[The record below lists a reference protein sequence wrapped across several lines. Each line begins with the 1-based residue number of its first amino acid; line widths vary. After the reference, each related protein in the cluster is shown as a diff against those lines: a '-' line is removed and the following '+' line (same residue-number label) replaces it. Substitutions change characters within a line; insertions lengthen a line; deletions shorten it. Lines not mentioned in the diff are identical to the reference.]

1 MLPASADDPRWK
13 LTLNGVLWTA
23 LTVGALAARR
33 RQPRDAR
40 GAWTLVAVCCALVL
54 ADKLFDLQTVAY
66 SAGKAA
72 LRLLD
77 PAYADEA
84 HRVRLRLVLLP
95 LLTLA
100 SLMLAWWLVRRDQ
113 HLDRAKALALA
124 ALAGVVA
131 YVGLRLVP
139 GLRGFLAPPR
149 GWWVE
154 WGCCILLA
162 TGEWLGCRRPY
173 QPGG

>member
-1 MLPASADDPRWK
+1 MLPPSADDPRWK

-23 LTVGALAARR
+23 LTVGAFVTRG

-40 GAWTLVAVCCALVL
+40 GSWTLVAGFCALVV
-54 ADKLFDLQTVAY
+54 ADKLFDLQTLVYA
-66 SAGKAA
+66 AGKAA

-84 HRVRLRLVLLP
+84 HRVRVQLVLLP
-95 LLTLA
+95 LVTLA
-100 SLMLAWWLVRRDQ
+100 ALLLAWWLVRRDQ
-113 HLDRAKALALA
+113 NLDRAKVLALA

-139 GLRGFLAPPR
+139 GLRGLLAPPC

-154 WGCCILLA
+154 WGCCVLLA
-162 TGEWLGCRRPY
+162 TGEWLGCRRRHAS
-173 QPGG
+173 GG